1 MSTIRDDTEY
11 AICDYT
17 GFGGKEV
24 VGGTQRACFNYL
36 VSIPRAERG
45 GLVVLEKTE
54 SEIGTSHASMMRLM
68 SVTEFISLSTYRHA
82 LQASKEKGVEP
93 DYYLG
98 LRRKIGDLL

>member
-1 MSTIRDDTEY
+1 MSMIRDDTEY
-11 AICDYT
+11 AICDYM
-17 GFGGKEV
+17 GSGRKEIA
-24 VGGTQRACFNYL
+24 GGTRRECFNYI

-45 GLVVLEKTE
+45 RLVVFEKTE
-54 SEIGTSHASMMRLM
+54 ASYASTARLM